1 MNRIFFQKG
10 VVDFGDKL
18 DALCSATEV
27 HWH

>member
-1 MNRIFFQKG
+1 MNRFFFFFQKG

-27 HWH
+27 H